1 MYVITG
7 ATGNTGQHITRTLL
21 SKGAKVRVVGRDAD
35 HLKPLVA
42 LGAEPFVGAAEDAK
56 AMTQAFAGATAVYTL
71 VPPPYN
77 ALQVRKTQNAVSQSY
92 AEAIIANRVRHVVNL
107 SSAGAQ
113 LAQGFGPV
121 NGLHD
126 HEQRFNQ
133 LNDTHILHL
142 RPGFFMENQFFNIGL
157 IKAQGINGSPLRA
170 ELAIPM
176 IATQDIAAVA
186 AQHLLALEFSGKSTM
201 ELLGQ
206 RDISM
211 QEATRILGAAI
222 GKPDLPYVQFGYED
236 ARAAMVGMGLSADMA
251 DGYVVLYCYINDHG
265 YPQLA
270 TRSAKNTTPTRFEDF
285 AKRFAA
291 VYGK

>member
-7 ATGNTGQHITRTLL
+7 ATGNTGQHIARTLL
-21 SKGAKVRVVGRDAD
+21 SGGAQVRVIGRDAER
-35 HLKPLVA
+35 LKPLVA
-42 LGAEPFVGAAEDAK
+42 LGAEAFVGSVENAK
-56 AMTQAFAGATAVYTL
+56 FMVRAFAGAKAVYTL

-77 ALQVRKTQNAVSQSY
+77 APQVRKNQNAVSQAY
-92 AEAIIANRVRHVVNL
+92 AEAITASHVRHVVNL

-121 NGLHD
+121 NGLYD

-133 LNDTHILHL
+133 LGDTHVLHL
-142 RPGFFMENQFFNIGL
+142 RPGFFMENQFFNLAL

-176 IATQDIAAVA
+176 IATRDIAAVA
-186 AQHLLALEFSGKSTM
+186 AQHLLALDFSGKSTM

-222 GKPDLPYVQFGYED
+222 GKPGLPYVQFGYED

-251 DGYVVLYCYINDHG
+251 DGYVELYRYINDHG
-265 YPQLA
+265 YPHLEA
-270 TRSAKNTTPTRFEDF
+270 RSAKNTTPTRFEDF
-285 AKRFAA
+285 ALGFAA
-291 VYGK
+291 AYKA

>member
-21 SKGAKVRVVGRDAD
+21 SKGARVRVVGRDAD
-35 HLKPLVA
+35 RLKPWVA

-56 AMTQAFAGATAVYTL
+56 AMTRAFAGATAVYTL

-77 ALQVRKTQNAVSQSY
+77 APQVRKAQNAVSQSY

-142 RPGFFMENQFFNIGL
+142 RPGFFMENQFFNLAL

-186 AQHLLALEFSGKSTM
+186 AQHLLALDFSGKSTM

-211 QEATRILGAAI
+211 QEVTRLLGAAI

-251 DGYVVLYCYINDHG
+251 DGYVELYRYINDHG
-265 YPQLA
+265 YPQLEA
-270 TRSAKNTTPTRFEDF
+270 RSAKNTTPTRFEDF
-285 AKRFAA
+285 AQGFAA

>member
-1 MYVITG
+1 MYVITA

-21 SKGAKVRVVGRDAD
+21 SKGARVRVVGRDAER
-35 HLKPLVA
+35 LKPLAA
-42 LGAEPFVGAAEDAK
+42 LGAEPFVGAAEDSK
-56 AMTQAFAGATAVYTL
+56 FMTQVFAGAKAVYTL
-71 VPPPYN
+71 VPPPYS
-77 ALQVRKTQNAVSQSY
+77 APQVRKFQNAVSQSY
-92 AEAIIANRVRHVVNL
+92 AEAITANQIRHVVNL

-126 HEQRFNQ
+126 HEQRFN
-133 LNDTHILHL
+133 LLSDTHILHL
-142 RPGFFMENQFFNIGL
+142 RPGFFMENQFFNIAL

-186 AQHLLALEFSGKSTM
+186 AQHLLALDFSGKSTM

-211 QEATRILGAAI
+211 QEVTRILGAAI

-236 ARAAMVGMGLSADMA
+236 ARAAMMGMGLSADMA
-251 DGYVVLYCYINDHG
+251 DVYVELYRYINDHG
-265 YPQLA
+265 YPQLEA
-270 TRSAKNTTPTRFEDF
+270 RSAKNTTPTRFEDF
-285 AKRFAA
+285 AQGFAA